1 MSTPFF
7 TVLMPV
13 HRWQIHLPLAL
24 QSIIDQDFQN
34 YEFVI
39 VVNGSDDTLQQRI
52 EEWAKDHERIRI
64 ISTPLPGLV
73 FALNF
78 GAHFAEGKYLVRMDS
93 DDVSEIYRLSEL
105 YKYIQGNPMVDVIGS
120 NYIMINGQGETI
132 KRSKLPLMNKEIR
145 AKLPF
150 NCVLAHP
157 TVAIRRELLLSMGG
171 YMYGHVSED
180 YDLWLRM
187 LRRVPQ
193 VVFHNIEQPLFRY
206 RQHPDQATGSS
217 RIGLFVAHDI
227 SLRFREFLLTGNP
240 VFIAGIAR
248 SCVQFFVR
256 KVKALQGIRK

>member
-1 MSTPFF
+1 
-7 TVLMPV
+7 
-13 HRWQIHLPLAL
+13 
-24 QSIIDQDFQN
+24 
-34 YEFVI
+34 
-39 VVNGSDDTLQQRI
+39 
-52 EEWAKDHERIRI
+52 
-64 ISTPLPGLV
+64 
-73 FALNF
+73 
-78 GAHFAEGKYLVRMDS
+78 MDS